1 MTMGEV
7 LTSDI
12 ETYFDMF
19 SAGFYH
25 KASGSYWVFE
35 VSDRRNDATAFYQF
49 CAMLRQN
56 GDFAQGF
63 NFLHFDYPV
72 IHHLLNVFEATGTF
86 SAQDAYQKAQQI
98 ISSQDRFGHVI
109 WESDRRFKV
118 IDLFKIHHFDN
129 PAKSTSLKKL
139 EVNMRSRRVIDLPYS
154 PHSPLTSAQKD
165 HVIAYMGHD
174 IAETAKFADYSA
186 KMIEFRLELAQK
198 YPEMGDV
205 INFNDTKI
213 GKKYFEIQI
222 EKAVPGSTYSRVDGR
237 RRPNQTWRT
246 HINIGEII
254 SPKVAFN
261 HPEFNRVLTWLRGQT
276 LRPSDIESAEES
288 ERKVATKGV
297 FAGLHATVRDF
308 TFHFGTG
315 GIHGSVA
322 RAAVYE
328 DEQYEIIDVDV
339 SSFYPNLA
347 IVNRWYPQHLGQTF
361 PAVYKEVYDM
371 RQSYG
376 KKTSENAM
384 LKLALNGVYGDSNN
398 VHGCFY
404 DPQYTMTITI
414 NGQLMLCMLAEAFT
428 NHPDIQ
434 MIQANTDGVTIR
446 SPRSARAYVEQVV
459 EWWQMVTGLE
469 LETAYYKSMHIR
481 DVNNYIAVKTDG
493 SIKRIGAYAYETPI
507 ENPATRELGWH
518 KDHSNRVVM
527 KAAEAQMVHGTPV
540 SDFVFNHRDQFDF
553 MGYTKAGRGSHLEF
567 GEEIVQSTCR
577 FYVSTVGKEMTK
589 VMPPLKGKT
598 EPRRTAIQKG
608 YTLKLVNDA
617 DEFDWQTVNWH
628 YYITEARKLL
638 I

>member
-1 MTMGEV
+1 MAEV

-25 KASGSYWVFE
+25 KASGAYWVFE
-35 VSDRRNDATAFYQF
+35 VSERKNDARAFYDF
-49 CAMLRQN
+49 CMTIAAQ
-56 GDFAQGF
+56 GDYTQGF
-63 NFLHFDYPV
+63 NFIHFDYPV
-72 IHHLLNVFEATGTF
+72 IDYLLKVYEATGSFT
-86 SAQDAYQKAQQI
+86 ARHAYDKAQQI

-109 WESDRRFKV
+109 WENQRRFKV

-139 EVNMRSRRVIDLPYS
+139 EVAMRSRRVIDLPYS
-154 PHSPLTSAQKD
+154 PHSPLTDAQKD

-174 IAETAKFADYSA
+174 IAETARFADYSKSA
-186 KMIEFRLELAQK
+186 IDFRMELAAK

-213 GKKYFEIQI
+213 GKKYFELQI
-222 EKAVPGSTYSRVDGR
+222 EKAVPGSTFQFVDGR

-246 HINIGEII
+246 HINIDEII
-254 SPKVAFN
+254 SPRVTFN
-261 HPEFNRVLTWLRGQT
+261 NPEFNRVLTWLRGQT
-276 LRPSDIESAEES
+276 LKPSDIESTEQS
-288 ERKVATKGV
+288 ERKVETKGV
-297 FAGLHATVRDF
+297 FAGLHATINGF

-315 GIHGSVA
+315 GIHGSLSRTAIV
-322 RAAVYE
+322 E
-328 DEQYEIIDVDV
+328 DDEFEIIDVDV
-339 SSFYPNLA
+339 ASFYPNLA
-347 IVNRWYPQHLGQTF
+347 IANRWYPLHLGQTF

-414 NGQLMLCMLAEAFT
+414 NGQLMLCMLAEAFM
-428 NHPDIQ
+428 NHPGIS

-446 SPRSARAYVEQVV
+446 SPRSARAFVEQVV

-493 SIKRIGAYAYETPI
+493 SIKRIGAYAYETPL
-507 ENPATRELGWH
+507 ENPATRELAWH
-518 KDHSNRVVM
+518 KDHSRRVVM
-527 KAAEAQMVHGTPV
+527 KAAEAQMVHGV
-540 SDFVFNHRDQFDF
+540 KVDDFVFNHRDPFDF
-553 MGYTKAGRGSHLEF
+553 MAYTKAGRGSHLQF
-567 GEEIVQSTCR
+567 GTEIVQSTCR
-577 FYVSTVGKEMTK
+577 YYVSTTGREMVK

-598 EPRRTAIQKG
+598 DNRTIGIEKG
-608 YTLKLVNDA
+608 FTLTLVNDA
-617 DEFDWQTVNWH
+617 DDFDWQTVNWF
-628 YYITEARKLL
+628 YYINEARKLL